1 MWRKRVIAVL
11 LDADGQTRE
20 EEVLEPLG
28 AAVVRWKRD
37 KTQVLKLKT
46 HRRLSVDGTKARDA
60 IDSLVL
66 AQELENLIGA
76 GLNITES
83 IDILR
88 RKRGDRD
95 ASGRVLS
102 EIWADIQAGR
112 PVHEAFD
119 RHERQ
124 LGPVFCAAVKSGDQ
138 GGDLRSA
145 LKKVTSHLEA
155 QRAAMEQIQSALLY
169 PGLVLVFGFAVLAFM
184 MVFIM
189 PKFAASGAYASQ
201 AHTITT
207 ALIAVGK
214 HVSQHAS
221 IYALAF
227 VGLSAACVVHIRA
240 RGLRATLSGMAQR
253 IPVFRDIA
261 WNLEISGIYRTL
273 ATLLASGAG
282 YDEALRITAEVSVS
296 PIHAA
301 SLERMRKEVRRGTSM
316 VDALRQANLTPPFV
330 EPLIRSGAESGR
342 MADMLHT
349 ASSMLE
355 RDALRELSRLAKV
368 AEPVILLVVG
378 IVVGTIVVG
387 MYLPIFDLADS
398 L

>member
-11 LDADGQTRE
+11 RDADGQTRE

-28 AAVVRWKRD
+28 LALARWKRVN
-37 KTQVLKLKT
+37 TEVLKLKT
-46 HRRLSVDGTKARDA
+46 DRRLVIDGPKANQA

-88 RKRGDRD
+88 RKRGDSD
-95 ASGRVLS
+95 ASGSVLGA
-102 EIWADIQAGR
+102 IWTDIQAGR
-112 PVHEAFD
+112 PIREAFD
-119 RHERQ
+119 RHEKQ
-124 LGPVFCAAVKSGDQ
+124 LGPVFCAAIKSGDQ

-145 LKKVTSHLEA
+145 LRKVASHMEA

-169 PGLVLVFGFAVLAFM
+169 PGLVLLFGFAVLTFM

-207 ALIAVGK
+207 ALITIGK
-214 HVSQHAS
+214 HVSLHAS
-221 IYALAF
+221 IYGAA
-227 VGLSAACVVHIRA
+227 VIGLVAAGGAYIRA
-240 RGLRATLSGMAQR
+240 RGLRTTLSGVAQR
-253 IPVFRDIA
+253 IPLFRDIA

-282 YDEALRITAEVSVS
+282 YEEALRITADVSGS
-296 PIHAA
+296 PVHAA
-301 SLERMRKEVRRGTSM
+301 ALEHMRKQVHRGTSM
-316 VDALRQANLTPPFV
+316 VDALRQANLSPPFV

-368 AEPVILLVVG
+368 AEPVILLAVG